1 MINGPFK
8 KRQAVGEMMV
18 YTHAKIPFFPILGPL
33 CLVMLS
39 ACANLDQNNGTV
51 PVNLS
56 LVVDST
62 QAHNQSTVSPLMAF
76 IQRWFPSAGSAWAQ
90 TVSDI
95 TTIQVQIL
103 GPDIS
108 EPPTTTVPVTN
119 PTSGGIIP
127 VSIQAPVGSNR
138 TIAVE
143 AMNAAKQQIFSGSV
157 AGVTLAPGAPVNL
170 TVTLTRTSTPP
181 NTHHL
186 TVNKSGTGTGTVTSN
201 PAGISCGTTC
211 AADFAIGSTV
221 VLTAAPTGGSTFTGW
236 SGGGCG
242 GTGSCTVVM
251 NADQTVTATFT
262 APANTFTLTVTK
274 AGVGIGTVTSSPA
287 GIDCGTTCSFP
298 FSSGTTVTL
307 TAAPA
312 SGSTFAGWSGS
323 GCSGTGTCVVAMSAN
338 RSVTATFNAVPSTL
352 TVTKVGGG
360 TGTVTS
366 SPAGINCGN
375 TCSASFPTGSSVT
388 LTATASAGSIFA
400 GWSGGG
406 CSGTGTCTTVMATS
420 QTVVA
425 TFNIAP
431 TLTVNKSGTGN
442 GTVTSSPGGINCG
455 SDCSQSYAQGTVVT
469 LTAAPNGTSTF
480 AGWSGAGCA
489 GTGTCIVVMNSNQT
503 VNAQFNKN

>member
-39 ACANLDQNNGTV
+39 ACANPDQNNGTV

-157 AGVTLAPGAPVNL
+157 AGVTLAPGRPL
-170 TVTLTRTSTPP
+170 
-181 NTHHL
+181 
-186 TVNKSGTGTGTVTSN
+186 
-201 PAGISCGTTC
+201 I
-211 AADFAIGSTV
+211 
-221 VLTAAPTGGSTFTGW
+221 
-236 SGGGCG
+236 
-242 GTGSCTVVM
+242 
-251 NADQTVTATFT
+251 
-262 APANTFTLTVTK
+262 
-274 AGVGIGTVTSSPA
+274 
-287 GIDCGTTCSFP
+287 
-298 FSSGTTVTL
+298 
-307 TAAPA
+307 
-312 SGSTFAGWSGS
+312 
-323 GCSGTGTCVVAMSAN
+323 
-338 RSVTATFNAVPSTL
+338 
-352 TVTKVGGG
+352 
-360 TGTVTS
+360 
-366 SPAGINCGN
+366 
-375 TCSASFPTGSSVT
+375 
-388 LTATASAGSIFA
+388 
-400 GWSGGG
+400 
-406 CSGTGTCTTVMATS
+406 
-420 QTVVA
+420 
-425 TFNIAP
+425 
-431 TLTVNKSGTGN
+431 
-442 GTVTSSPGGINCG
+442 
-455 SDCSQSYAQGTVVT
+455 
-469 LTAAPNGTSTF
+469 
-480 AGWSGAGCA
+480 
-489 GTGTCIVVMNSNQT
+489 
-503 VNAQFNKN
+503 